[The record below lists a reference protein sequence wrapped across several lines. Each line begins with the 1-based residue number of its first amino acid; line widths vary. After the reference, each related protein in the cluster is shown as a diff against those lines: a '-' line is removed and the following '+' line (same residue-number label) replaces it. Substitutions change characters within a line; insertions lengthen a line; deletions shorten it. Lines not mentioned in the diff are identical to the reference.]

1 MGLAF
6 NEEKITKLSSEIFDA
21 LARLKELSD
30 LPQEKFLKDPFM
42 IAGAKYFLI
51 VAIEAAIDLCNH
63 IISKNKLRAPEDY
76 ADTFRVMGEIGFFN
90 EELLEK
96 LVKMAKFRNRL
107 VHIYWEV
114 DDKVIYEILKDNFRD
129 IEEFLE
135 AFMKALREE
144 VRDS

>member
-1 MGLAF
+1 LEF
-6 NEEKITKLSSEIFDA
+6 NEDKITKLSSEIFNA
-21 LARLKELSD
+21 LTRLKGLSD
-30 LPQEKFLKDPFM
+30 LPQEKFLKDPYM

-107 VHIYWEV
+107 VHIYWEI
-114 DDKVIYEILKDNFRD
+114 DDEVIYEVLQDDIRD
-129 IEEFLE
+129 IEEFVE
-135 AFMKALREE
+135 AFMKALREDG
-144 VRDS
+144 RDS